1 MDFEFKDSYNV
12 SDLLKIITLLRS
24 ENGCPWDRVQ
34 THESIR
40 MNFIEE
46 TYEVCEA
53 IDKRDN
59 EMLKEELG
67 DVLLQIV
74 FHCEMEREKQCFNF
88 DDVADGICK
97 KLIHRHPHVFG
108 DVKVNGVGDVLD
120 NWNEIKKQEKG
131 QNDASST
138 LDAVPLQFPALM
150 RAQKVQKRASKAGMD
165 YENADGALSDLKSEL
180 SELTEAVDNASV
192 EEISDELGD
201 LIFSAVNVARMFELD
216 SEQVL
221 TRATEKFI
229 SRFKKAEQTAKDEGI
244 DMKTADAQTLDFLWK
259 RAKQ

>member
-1 MDFEFKDSYNV
+1 
-12 SDLLKIITLLRS
+12 
-24 ENGCPWDRVQ
+24 
-34 THESIR
+34 
-40 MNFIEE
+40 
-46 TYEVCEA
+46 
-53 IDKRDN
+53 
-59 EMLKEELG
+59 
-67 DVLLQIV
+67 
-74 FHCEMEREKQCFNF
+74 
-88 DDVADGICK
+88 
-97 KLIHRHPHVFG
+97 
-108 DVKVNGVGDVLD
+108 
-120 NWNEIKKQEKG
+120 
-131 QNDASST
+131 
-138 LDAVPLQFPALM
+138 M
-150 RAQKVQKRASKAGMD
+150 RAQKAQKRASKAGMD